1 MWILEKL
8 RVELGENSY
17 NILFKTNFDDLAESV
32 RAVAKT
38 KKILVVTDSN
48 VRKLYAD
55 EVMCRLRDGGFDAAL
70 HSFEAGEENKGMDTI
85 LGICRACID
94 NGLDRKSMIAALG
107 GGVVGDMAGFA
118 AAIYMRGIDFVQIPT
133 TLLSQSDSSVGGK
146 TGIDF
151 AQSKNILGAFH
162 QPKLV
167 YMNVNTL
174 KSLPKKEFI
183 SGMGEVIKHGIIRS
197 GEFFDYIEANSAR
210 IKQLDEDVLLKM
222 ARENCAVK
230 AEVVS
235 NDEKENGLRAILNFG
250 HTVGHAVESSFDFA
264 LTHGACVGLG
274 MCAASYIAVK
284 RGIFAETALK
294 RTEDIL
300 SAYDFDIKA
309 DIASREV
316 VYEYMQHDKKKAD
329 GRLKFILPTDI
340 GSVIQTDDVTEKEI
354 YDALDYISRK

>member
-1 MWILEKL
+1 MEKL

-17 NILFKTNFDDLAESV
+17 DILFKSDFNSLAESV
-32 RAVAKT
+32 KSVAKT
-38 KKILVVTDSN
+38 NKILVVTDSN
-48 VRKLYAD
+48 VEKLYAD
-55 EVMCRLRDGGFDAAL
+55 EVTRQLQNGGFDVSL
-70 HSFEAGEENKGMDTI
+70 YSFKAGEENKNMDAI

-118 AAIYMRGIDFVQIPT
+118 AAVYMRGIDFVQIPT

-174 KSLPKKEFI
+174 KTLPKREFI
-183 SGMGEVIKHGIIRS
+183 SGMGEIIKHGIIRN
-197 GEFFDYIEANSAR
+197 GEFFDYIEQNAES
-210 IKQLDEDVLLKM
+210 IKQLRTDVLLKM
-222 ARENCAVK
+222 AKENCAVK
-230 AEVVS
+230 ADVVS
-235 NDEKENGLRAILNFG
+235 DDEKENGLRAILNFG
-250 HTVGHAVESSFDFA
+250 HTIGHAVESAFNFR

-274 MCAASYIAVK
+274 MCAAAYISVK
-284 RGIFAETALK
+284 RGILSEDKLK
-294 RTEDIL
+294 RIENIL

-309 DIASREV
+309 DIKDYDI

-329 GRLKFILPTDI
+329 GKLKFVLPTDI
-340 GSVIQTDDVTEKEI
+340 GDVIQVTDVTKDEI
-354 YDALDYISRK
+354 YKALAFIDLK